1 MDAKALIQKY
11 GCARSTKGT
20 AEAYVRRI
28 IEGEAIAPPM
38 TTVAA
43 AVGAAG
49 YRSGSFSDTP
59 RTPMIA
65 RWYASALHNKTQGTN

>member
-1 MDAKALIQKY
+1 MTAREIIEKY

-20 AEAYVRRI
+20 PQNYVRLI
-28 IEGEAIAPPM
+28 VEGEAIVPPM

-65 RWYASALHNKTQGTN
+65 KWYASALQNKTQGTN